1 MKKQRE
7 NLTPRE
13 QELMELL
20 GKQWR
25 PTGDA
30 GKDIDTILKAELPE
44 NGGELSTGDIR
55 FICYYVY
62 NLGRINGIREER
74 AKRKAKGQ
82 SKGGAE
88 K

>member
-20 GKQWR
+20 GKQDI
-25 PTGDA
+25 PKGQA
-30 GKDIDTILKAELPE
+30 MQDIDAILKAELPQA
-44 NGGELSTGDIR
+44 GGEISVGDMR
-55 FICYYVY
+55 FLACYVY
-62 NLGRINGIREER
+62 HLGRINGIREER

>member
-30 GKDIDTILKAELPE
+30 DKDIDTILRAELPE

-74 AKRKAKGQ
+74 AKRKTKAQ

>member
-30 GKDIDTILKAELPE
+30 GKDIDTILRAELPE
-44 NGGELSTGDIR
+44 NGG
-55 FICYYVY
+55 
-62 NLGRINGIREER
+62 
-74 AKRKAKGQ
+74 
-82 SKGGAE
+82 
-88 K
+88 

>member
-20 GKQWR
+20 GKQWI

-30 GKDIDTILKAELPE
+30 RKDIDTILRAELPE

-62 NLGRINGIREER
+62 DLGRINGIRAER
-74 AKRKAKGQ
+74 AKRQGKGQ
-82 SKGGAE
+82 GKGGAE

>member
-13 QELMELL
+13 RELMELL
-20 GKQWR
+20 GKQWL
-25 PTGDA
+25 PKSNTK
-30 GKDIDTILKAELPE
+30 KDIDTILKAELPE